1 MVPREDLLTAAGRVR
16 ELEKQLFAL
25 QAASAGMAPAAS
37 LKAAHDE
44 IRKLRDTCV
53 LLEDGSR
60 RVAAAEAAAKKAKEE
75 ALVALQ
81 EMQLLRSCLE
91 KAVPRA
97 QAEAAAAE
105 LEGLTAEVAWL
116 RRLVASMAQVC
127 RVCRLHT
134 KLRREKCCTGMLVLL
149 VLKREQNLLV
159 LNIFIIGT
167 TLISS

>member
-1 MVPREDLLTAAGRVR
+1 MVPREDLLTSAGRVL

-53 LLEDGSR
+53 LLEDRSR

-75 ALVALQ
+75 AQVALQ

-91 KAVPRA
+91 KASA

-105 LEGLTAEVAWL
+105 LEGLTAEVTWL